1 MKLALLLLIQHR
13 LRIQDRWSNVVRKSL
28 SWVLLEVLVGEYALD
43 VLVEFEVLDLER
55 IDVASVVVFED
66 LVLLGGQLYLL
77 GVQGRSELGGLDSSL
92 SQRIVILKELAES
105 DSVSHDVILDLL
117 DEGLDLAGTGEVDV
131 KWLVGA
137 LGTSV
142 WIIDDVV
149 AVLAILEE

>member
-1 MKLALLLLIQHR
+1 M
-13 LRIQDRWSNVVRKSL
+13 
-28 SWVLLEVLVGEYALD
+28 GEYALD